1 MMTSDFRPEVEISPF
16 NACAMSSMQYNH
28 YLSLSD
34 VLWNLGKP
42 SKIRP
47 TVSSRQNI
55 PAV

>member
-1 MMTSDFRPEVEISPF
+1 MIFFTNLDLSHVV
-16 NACAMSSMQYNH
+16 NH
-28 YLSLSD
+28 QHGLPVL
-34 VLWNLGKP
+34 LWNLGKP